1 MKDKILSTIGA
12 LAVSSNIWAFAG
24 DLVSTFV
31 LGLAGAFGA
40 IIAHYIWKK
49 FILWRKRSKQSRP

>member
-12 LAVSSNIWAFAG
+12 LAMSSKMWAFAE
-24 DLVSTFV
+24 DIISTFV

-40 IIAHYIWKK
+40 IIAHFLWKK
-49 FILWRKRSKQSRP
+49 YLIWRKRLK